1 MTDFNEPTENTP
13 DLEKSTNFLN
23 DRSFKLTILL
33 TLTYLGIG
41 FAFLH
46 FGLSDYGAVVFVMLP
61 LSLGIAIGALPFKK
75 WANLGLLVGLIIFIV
90 LLLAGGLEG
99 FVCVIMSIPIIIPFI
114 ALGVL
119 INKFL
124 IEKGIFKPTNNVKVL
139 VLPLIITLFGM
150 PIENYFSSNEP
161 EIIEVRTE
169 RIYAYTTEQVYDAI
183 KSVDTLIAEKPFL
196 MKLDLPIPNKCIL
209 EKEEVGGL
217 RTCYFS
223 GGTITERITE
233 LEKAK
238 VLRMDVIDYKLT
250 GRKWLGF
257 KEAIYY
263 FDKVGQDSCKMTRIT
278 TYTSVLKPRIY
289 WQPLENIG
297 ISQEHDYVFDNL
309 SNDLKKKY
317 GR

>member
-1 MTDFNEPTENTP
+1 MERFIDIF
-13 DLEKSTNFLN
+13 K

-33 TLTYLGIG
+33 TLIYFGIG

-46 FGLSDYGAVVFVMLP
+46 FGIADYGWIFFVLLP
-61 LSLGIAIGALPFKK
+61 YSLGIAVGKMARLK
-75 WANLGLLVGLIIFIV
+75 WAYLGLAIGIIIFII
-90 LLLAGGLEG
+90 LLLASGLEG
-99 FVCVIMSIPIIIPFI
+99 IGCVVMSVPIIIPLVW
-114 ALGVL
+114 LGVL
-119 INKFL
+119 TNKYL
-124 IEKGIFKPTNNVKVL
+124 TKKEIIKPTNNLKVL
-139 VLPLIITLFGM
+139 ALPLLFTLFGA
-150 PIENYFSSNEP
+150 PIEKYFYTDKV
-161 EIIEVRTE
+161 EIIEVKTE
-169 RIYAYTTEQVYDAI
+169 RIFPYTAEQVYNTI
-183 KSVDTLIAEKPFL
+183 KSVDTLIADKPFL

-223 GGTITERITE
+223 SGTITERITE
-233 LEKAK
+233 LDKAK
-238 VLRMDVIDYKLT
+238 VLKMDVIDYKLT

-278 TYTSVLKPRIY
+278 TYTSVLKPRFY
-289 WQPLENIG
+289 WQPLEKLG

-309 SNDLKKKY
+309 NNDLKRKY